1 MRCER
6 RLTHRLQGMANTR
19 ARTQSETRS
28 DPAFTFLAQS
38 SDLKVATADSKPI
51 SVCQL
56 NRHAGFCRDVI
67 GRSRTAANM
76 DVCWLGQNAT
86 FT

>member
-28 DPAFTFLAQS
+28 DPVCTFLAQS
-38 SDLKVATADSKPI
+38 SDLKVATADI
-51 SVCQL
+51 SPSTEQ
-56 NRHAGFCRDVI
+56 AGFCRDVI